1 MKKVL
6 ISILIVLIVILTFF
20 VVFKNINIGEWKSK
34 NINDIKNLNSELE
47 QKINNAK
54 QLNNQDYPNEVN
66 KLDDSMEKLKIVKKK
81 YQNKMEYVSGNVDL
95 GGVSIKNYKIERLW
109 IALENYAKNENVE
122 LKLEVVDAASKGLYD
137 LNITVAGEY
146 IGITDF
152 IYDIEKDDTLGFKI
166 LNFKLTPYVATTT
179 TNNNTNNNTTS
190 NTKNTDDQNQTTQTT
205 QTTTSTTSVRVD
217 KLTATF
223 KVEGV
228 EIEFN

>member
-6 ISILIVLIVILTFF
+6 ISILIVLIMILTFF

-47 QKINNAK
+47 QKIDNAK

-205 QTTTSTTSVRVD
+205 TSTTSVRVD

>member
-6 ISILIVLIVILTFF
+6 ISILIVLIMILTFF

-34 NINDIKNLNSELE
+34 NINDIKNLNSELD

-190 NTKNTDDQNQTTQTT
+190 NTKNTDDQNKTT
-205 QTTTSTTSVRVD
+205 QTTTSTTSVSVD

>member
-6 ISILIVLIVILTFF
+6 ISILIVLIMILTFF

-34 NINDIKNLNSELE
+34 NINDIKNLNSELD

-190 NTKNTDDQNQTTQTT
+190 NTKNTDDQNKTT

>member
-6 ISILIVLIVILTFF
+6 ISILIVLIMILTFF

-66 KLDDSMEKLKIVKKK
+66 KLDDSIEKLKIVKKK

-122 LKLEVVDAASKGLYD
+122 LKLEVVDATSKGLYD

-205 QTTTSTTSVRVD
+205 TSTTSVRVD

>member
-6 ISILIVLIVILTFF
+6 ISILIVLIMILTFF

-122 LKLEVVDAASKGLYD
+122 LKLEVVDATSKGLYD

-190 NTKNTDDQNQTTQTT
+190 NTKNTDNQNQTT

>member
-1 MKKVL
+1 MKKVV

-179 TNNNTNNNTTS
+179 TNNDTNNNTTS
-190 NTKNTDDQNQTTQTT
+190 NTKNTDDQNQTT

>member
-190 NTKNTDDQNQTTQTT
+190 NTKNTEDQNQTT

>member
-1 MKKVL
+1 M
-6 ISILIVLIVILTFF
+6 ILTFF

-166 LNFKLTPYVATTT
+166 INFKLTPYVATTT

-190 NTKNTDDQNQTTQTT
+190 NTKNTDNQNQTT

>member
-6 ISILIVLIVILTFF
+6 ISILIVLIMILTFF

-47 QKINNAK
+47 QKIDNAK

-66 KLDDSMEKLKIVKKK
+66 KLDDSMEKLKIAKKK
-81 YQNKMEYVSGNVDL
+81 YQNKMEFVSGNVDL
-95 GGVSIKNYKIERLW
+95 GGASIKNYKIERLW

-122 LKLEVVDAASKGLYD
+122 LKLEVVDATSKGLYD

-205 QTTTSTTSVRVD
+205 TSTTSVRVD

>member
-6 ISILIVLIVILTFF
+6 ISILIVLIMILTFF

-47 QKINNAK
+47 QKIDNAK

-66 KLDDSMEKLKIVKKK
+66 KLDDSMEKLKIAKKK
-81 YQNKMEYVSGNVDL
+81 YQNKMEFVSGNVDL

-122 LKLEVVDAASKGLYD
+122 LKLEVVDATSKGLYD

-166 LNFKLTPYVATTT
+166 LNFKLIPYVATTT

-205 QTTTSTTSVRVD
+205 TSTTSVRVD

>member
-179 TNNNTNNNTTS
+179 TNNDTNNNTTS
-190 NTKNTDDQNQTTQTT
+190 NTKNTDDQNQTP

-223 KVEGV
+223 NVEGV

>member
-34 NINDIKNLNSELE
+34 NINDIKNLNSELD

-190 NTKNTDDQNQTTQTT
+190 NTKNTDDQNKTT

>member
-152 IYDIEKDDTLGFKI
+152 IEKDDTLGFKI

-179 TNNNTNNNTTS
+179 TNNDTNNNTTS
-190 NTKNTDDQNQTTQTT
+190 NTKNTDDQNQTT

>member
-6 ISILIVLIVILTFF
+6 ISILIVLIMILTFF

-34 NINDIKNLNSELE
+34 NINDIKNLNSELD

-122 LKLEVVDAASKGLYD
+122 LKLEVVDADSKGLYD

-190 NTKNTDDQNQTTQTT
+190 NTKNTDDQNKTT

>member
-6 ISILIVLIVILTFF
+6 ISILIVLIMILTFF

-122 LKLEVVDAASKGLYD
+122 LKLEVADAASKGLYD

-205 QTTTSTTSVRVD
+205 TSTTSVRVD

>member
-6 ISILIVLIVILTFF
+6 ISILIVLIMILTFF

-205 QTTTSTTSVRVD
+205 TSTTSVRVD

>member
-6 ISILIVLIVILTFF
+6 ISILIVLIVILMFF

-179 TNNNTNNNTTS
+179 TNNDTNNNTTS
-190 NTKNTDDQNQTTQTT
+190 NTKNTDDQNQTT

>member
-6 ISILIVLIVILTFF
+6 ISILIVLIMILTFF

-47 QKINNAK
+47 QKIDNAK

-166 LNFKLTPYVATTT
+166 INFKLTPYVATTT

-205 QTTTSTTSVRVD
+205 TSTTSVRVD

>member
-6 ISILIVLIVILTFF
+6 ISILIVLIMILTFF

-166 LNFKLTPYVATTT
+166 INFKLTPYVATTT

-190 NTKNTDDQNQTTQTT
+190 NTKNTDNQNQTT

>member
-6 ISILIVLIVILTFF
+6 ISILIVLIMILTFF

-166 LNFKLTPYVATTT
+166 INFKLTPYVATTT

-205 QTTTSTTSVRVD
+205 TSTTSVRVD

>member
-6 ISILIVLIVILTFF
+6 ISILIVLIMILTYF

-166 LNFKLTPYVATTT
+166 INFKLTPYVATTT

-190 NTKNTDDQNQTTQTT
+190 NTKNTDNQNQTT

>member
-6 ISILIVLIVILTFF
+6 ISILIVLIMILTFF
-20 VVFKNINIGEWKSK
+20 IVFKNISIGEWKSK

-66 KLDDSMEKLKIVKKK
+66 KLDDSMEKLKIAKKK
-81 YQNKMEYVSGNVDL
+81 YQNKMEYVSGDVDL

-190 NTKNTDDQNQTTQTT
+190 DTNNTNDQNQTTQTT
-205 QTTTSTTSVRVD
+205 PSTTSVRVD

>member
-6 ISILIVLIVILTFF
+6 ISILIVLIMILTFF
-20 VVFKNINIGEWKSK
+20 VVFKNINIGKWKSK

-190 NTKNTDDQNQTTQTT
+190 NTKNTDNQDQTT

>member
-179 TNNNTNNNTTS
+179 TNNDTNNNTTS
-190 NTKNTDDQNQTTQTT
+190 NIKNTDDQNQTT

>member
-54 QLNNQDYPNEVN
+54 QLNNQDFPNEVN

-179 TNNNTNNNTTS
+179 TNNDTNNNTTS
-190 NTKNTDDQNQTTQTT
+190 NTKNTDDQNQTT

>member
-34 NINDIKNLNSELE
+34 NINDIKNLNSELK

-179 TNNNTNNNTTS
+179 TNNDTNNNTTS
-190 NTKNTDDQNQTTQTT
+190 NTKNTDDQNQTT

>member
-34 NINDIKNLNSELE
+34 NINDIKNLNSKLE

-190 NTKNTDDQNQTTQTT
+190 NTKNTDDQNKTT

>member
-152 IYDIEKDDTLGFKI
+152 IYDIEKDETLGFKI

-179 TNNNTNNNTTS
+179 TNNDTNNNTTS
-190 NTKNTDDQNQTTQTT
+190 NTKNTDDQNQTT

>member
-6 ISILIVLIVILTFF
+6 ISILIVLIMILTFF

-190 NTKNTDDQNQTTQTT
+190 NTKNTEDQNQTT

>member
-81 YQNKMEYVSGNVDL
+81 YQNKIEYVSGNVDL

-179 TNNNTNNNTTS
+179 TNNDTNNNTTS
-190 NTKNTDDQNQTTQTT
+190 NTKNTDDQNQTT

>member
-6 ISILIVLIVILTFF
+6 ISILIVLIMILTFF

-122 LKLEVVDAASKGLYD
+122 LKLEVVDATSKGLYD

-166 LNFKLTPYVATTT
+166 INFKLTPYVATTT

-190 NTKNTDDQNQTTQTT
+190 NTKNTDNQNQTT

>member
-6 ISILIVLIVILTFF
+6 ISILIVLIMILTFF

-190 NTKNTDDQNQTTQTT
+190 NTKNTDDQNKTT

>member
-34 NINDIKNLNSELE
+34 NINDIKNLNSELD

-205 QTTTSTTSVRVD
+205 TSTTSVRVD

>member
-6 ISILIVLIVILTFF
+6 ISILIVLIMILTFF

-190 NTKNTDDQNQTTQTT
+190 NTKNTDNQNQTT

>member
-34 NINDIKNLNSELE
+34 NINDIKNLNYELE

-166 LNFKLTPYVATTT
+166 INFKLTPYVATTT

-190 NTKNTDDQNQTTQTT
+190 NTKNTDDQNKTT

>member
-6 ISILIVLIVILTFF
+6 ISILIVLIMILTFF

-152 IYDIEKDDTLGFKI
+152 IYDIEKEDTLGFKI
-166 LNFKLTPYVATTT
+166 INFKLTPYVATTT

-190 NTKNTDDQNQTTQTT
+190 NTKNTDNQNQTT

>member
-179 TNNNTNNNTTS
+179 TNNDTNNNTTS
-190 NTKNTDDQNQTTQTT
+190 NTKNTDDQNQTT